1 MSLLK
6 VGVGQQSVVSR
17 IHRFRGYSNS
27 RQKAANLNQQAA
39 IFCQKA
45 ANKDYRYRYRYSA
58 ILVNRYGQIL
68 AIGELVTSIG
78 SDKTVNG
85 ATDLFLMPRALDKQR
100 RRPWFC
106 RSLLLMFSDANYA
119 AH

>member
-6 VGVGQQSVVSR
+6 VGVGNNPLFPESIDSAVILIVDR
-17 IHRFRGYSNS
+17 K
-27 RQKAANLNQQAA
+27 RQTLTNKRQ
-39 IFCQKA
+39 FFVKKA